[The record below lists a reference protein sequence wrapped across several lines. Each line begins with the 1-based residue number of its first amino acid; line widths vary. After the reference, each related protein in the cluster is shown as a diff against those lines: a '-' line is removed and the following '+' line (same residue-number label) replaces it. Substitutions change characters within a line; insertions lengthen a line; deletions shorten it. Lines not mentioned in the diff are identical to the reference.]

1 VTELFLVFIAACL
14 ANNLI
19 LDHLLGVSPVF
30 AVSRTIETAIGMSMA
45 MLIVLPLTTLSCYA
59 LELLILSPLNLEFLR
74 LIAFVITVTLV
85 TLSVEKILK
94 RIRPALHDK
103 ISVFIPLLL
112 MNTSLVGVALLDI
125 QQQNG
130 VIVSLLFGMGTALG
144 FGIIVLIF
152 TALRQRIVVADV
164 PIPFQG
170 VSILLMTLGIISMA
184 FMGFIGIAK

>member
-1 VTELFLVFIAACL
+1 
-14 ANNLI
+14 
-19 LDHLLGVSPVF
+19 
-30 AVSRTIETAIGMSMA
+30 MA

-85 TLSVEKILK
+85 TFSVEKILK

>member
-1 VTELFLVFIAACL
+1 MTELFLVFIAACL

-152 TALRQRIVVADV
+152 TALRQ
-164 PIPFQG
+164 
-170 VSILLMTLGIISMA
+170 
-184 FMGFIGIAK
+184 

>member
-1 VTELFLVFIAACL
+1 MTELFLVFIAACL

-85 TLSVEKILK
+85 TFSVEKILK

>member
-85 TLSVEKILK
+85 TFSVEKILK